1 MCVPMSYHSEQRM
14 AVVPAIRSKTGLHI
28 RVRVIYIMS
37 LQQAN
42 AIQTEILEEVGEQER
57 ERR

>member
-1 MCVPMSYHSEQRM
+1 M